1 MDAETL
7 KERLPVTLLIFS
19 NSRSG
24 GPGGQNVNKVNTKV
38 ELRFRVDNANG
49 LSEKEKDMIRTVLK
63 NRINSEGELIIV
75 SQSERS
81 RLMNKKKAEERFYK
95 LLASVLTEKKTRRA
109 TRPTLTSKN
118 ERLVGKKRRGNI
130 KKLRKDSGRTDEEI

>member
-1 MDAETL
+1 MDPESL
-7 KERLPVTLLIFS
+7 KERLPVSTLLFS
-19 NSRSG
+19 SSRSG

-38 ELRFRVDNANG
+38 ELRFRVNDAFG

-81 RLMNKKKAEERFYK
+81 QLMNKKKAEERFYK
-95 LLASVLTEKKTRRA
+95 LLASALTEKKTRRA

-130 KKLRKDSGRTDEEI
+130 KKLRKDSGRTDE

>member
-1 MDAETL
+1 MDAESL
-7 KERLPVTLLIFS
+7 KVRLPVSTLLFS
-19 NSRSG
+19 SSRSG

-38 ELRFRVDNANG
+38 ELRFRVNDASG
-49 LSEKEKDMIRTVLK
+49 LTEKEKDMIRTVLK

-81 RLMNKKKAEERFYK
+81 QLMNKKKAEERFYN
-95 LLASVLTEKKTRRA
+95 LLASALTEKKARRA

-118 ERLVGKKRRGNI
+118 ERLVGKKHRGTI
-130 KKLRKDSGRTDEEI
+130 KKLRKDSGRSDEE